1 MLKLH
6 PFSAETS
13 IEVMSN
19 APHFGTDLNQRIQ
32 DIWDAEQV
40 NRGGLLFDG
49 QLFSV
54 DHVSESQIIGRFVP
68 YRSLIAQRVDPSLF
82 EALRVRPLAVSGL
95 LRCASGI
102 VFGLRGDG
110 LTQDGSMWELAPSGG
125 VDGDSVN
132 GDGDVDLIRQIG
144 VELSEELGLSMS
156 QMTDMHPFCLI
167 EDTDSHVFDVGLEL
181 CTDLDE
187 DDVRA
192 AYENK
197 ASDEYEA
204 LNFVREDEVADF
216 INRQVQDVLSVSR
229 LLLQTR
235 GLL

>member
-6 PFSAETS
+6 PFSSETS
-13 IEVMSN
+13 IEVMVDVPN
-19 APHFGTDLNQRIQ
+19 LGADLNQRIQ
-32 DIWDAEQV
+32 DIWDAEQA

-49 QLFSV
+49 KLFSV
-54 DHVSESQIIGRFVP
+54 DHVSENQITGRFVP

-82 EALRVRPLAVSGL
+82 EALKVRPLAVSGL

-110 LTQDGSMWELAPSGG
+110 LTQDGGLWELAPSGG
-125 VDGDSVN
+125 VDGDSIN
-132 GDGDVDLIRQIG
+132 GDGYVDLTRQIG
-144 VELSEELGLSMS
+144 VELSEELGLSLS
-156 QMTDMHPFCLI
+156 QVTNVKPFCLI

-181 CTDLDE
+181 CTDLGE
-187 DDVRA
+187 TDVRA

-216 INRQVQDVLSVSR
+216 VDRQDKDVLPVSR